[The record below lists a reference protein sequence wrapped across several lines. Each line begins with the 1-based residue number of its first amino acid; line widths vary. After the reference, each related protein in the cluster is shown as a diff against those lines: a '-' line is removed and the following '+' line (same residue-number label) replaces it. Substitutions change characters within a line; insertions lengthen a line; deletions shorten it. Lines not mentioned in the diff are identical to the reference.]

1 MDSFHFFYFR
11 YFFYFPNII
20 DHIIM
25 NVLIM
30 KTMYWKDNK
39 LFLIDQTRLPDEVIY
54 YECKTY
60 KDVIDAIKTM
70 KVRGAPAIGVAA
82 AFAMALAEIA
92 GENMEKSANEIKN
105 ARPTAVNLSWAVE
118 RVLNSKSP
126 IEEALRMY
134 DEDVHTNMAI
144 GKNGAAIIDDGDTVL
159 THCNAGALACV
170 DYGTALG
177 VLRAAHDEGKNI
189 KVICDETRPL
199 CQGARLSVFEMQEE
213 KIPVKLAVDSA
224 AGHLMQKGMVNKV
237 VVGADRVA
245 KGGVANKI
253 GSLMV
258 ALAAK
263 RFNVPF
269 YVAAPESTFD
279 IENSIYDVEIEERDA
294 DEVIYFGNTRVAPEG
309 TEVENPAFDIIPSDL
324 ITGII
329 TEKGII
335 KPF

>member
-1 MDSFHFFYFR
+1 
-11 YFFYFPNII
+11 
-20 DHIIM
+20 
-25 NVLIM
+25 
-30 KTMYWKDNK
+30 MYWKDNK
-39 LFLIDQTRLPDEVIY
+39 LFLIDQTLLPDEIIY
-54 YECKTY
+54 HECKTY
-60 KDVIDAIKTM
+60 KDVINAIKTM

-82 AFAMALAEIA
+82 AFGVVLAELSGEDIVKA
-92 GENMEKSANEIKN
+92 GEEIKS
-105 ARPTAVNLSWAVE
+105 ARPTAVNLAWAVD
-118 RVLNSKSP
+118 RVLNSKSVLD
-126 IEEALRMY
+126 EALMMY
-134 DEDVHTNMAI
+134 DEDVKTNRAI
-144 GKNGAAIIDDGDTVL
+144 GRNGSEIIDDGDTIL

-213 KIPVKLAVDSA
+213 NIPVKLAVDSA

-263 RFNVPF
+263 RFNIPF
-269 YVAAPESTFD
+269 YVAAPKSTFD
-279 IENSIYDVEIEERDA
+279 YENSIYDVEIEERDA
-294 DEVIYFGNTRVAPEG
+294 DEVIYFGNSRVAPEG

-329 TEKGII
+329 TEEGII
-335 KPF
+335 KPL

>member
-1 MDSFHFFYFR
+1 
-11 YFFYFPNII
+11 
-20 DHIIM
+20 
-25 NVLIM
+25 M
-30 KTMYWKDNK
+30 KTMYWKDDK
-39 LFLIDQTRLPDEVIY
+39 LFLIDQTLLPDKISY
-54 YECKTY
+54 HECKTY
-60 KDVIDAIKTM
+60 KDVINAIKTM

-82 AFAMALAEIA
+82 AFGVVLAEIS
-92 GENMEKSANEIKN
+92 GEDINKAADEIKS
-105 ARPTAVNLSWAVE
+105 ARPTAVNLVWAVD
-118 RVLNSKSP
+118 RVLGSKSF
-126 IEEALRMY
+126 IDEAKKMYEE
-134 DEDVHTNMAI
+134 DIKTNMAI
-144 GKNGAAIIDDGDTVL
+144 GKNGAEIIDDGDTIL

-177 VLRAAHDEGKNI
+177 VFRAAHDSGKKIN
-189 KVICDETRPL
+189 VICDETRPL
-199 CQGARLSVFEMQEE
+199 CQGARLSIFEMQQEN
-213 KIPVKLAVDSA
+213 IPVKLAVDSA

-237 VVGADRVA
+237 VIGADRVA

-269 YVAAPESTFD
+269 YVAAPKSTFD
-279 IENSIYDVEIEERDA
+279 CENSIFDVEIEERDA
-294 DEVIYFGNTRVAPEG
+294 DEVIFFGDSRVTPIG
-309 TEVENPAFDIIPSDL
+309 TEVENPAFDIVPSDL